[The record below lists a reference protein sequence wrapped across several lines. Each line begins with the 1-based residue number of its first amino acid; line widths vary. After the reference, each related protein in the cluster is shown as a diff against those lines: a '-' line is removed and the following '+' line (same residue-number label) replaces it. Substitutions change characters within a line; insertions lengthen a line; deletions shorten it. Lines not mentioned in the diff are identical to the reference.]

1 MKQVG
6 VRVGFWLMVGLLVL
20 GLPATEA
27 VALWD
32 PFEVYR
38 DCPVR
43 SRRMIALTGLTV
55 YRTAQPGQLLVT
67 WNPPAVARWQLYGD
81 TAQIRVVV
89 AGAGEPQTHHTSPRA
104 SRVVLEVVGGPGP
117 WQVHVAVLD
126 RGHVISDIA
135 FREFTLATLER
146 EHSWD
151 RAHRAR
157 LVVRRDTPA
166 PAPTLPD
173 PVVVHYAPYDDPA
186 AHVQGQYHLTRVGT
200 QVTATFTSAGSA
212 VGPGTVL
219 LTLPPRFRPATLESR
234 EVEGWPVAEGVLG
247 TGAQARFLRFLRPE
261 VLQPTRFRLQVAPSG
276 EVRYLNGPGRV
287 AGGPLA
293 YMLTTT
299 WTTVPGPPAAG
310 DLCTRNPA
318 VQAALRRAL
327 ASPGQA
333 PPPCGTVTGTALA
346 GVMAL
351 ELELGLGHAP
361 LRRRD
366 LASLPGLRQLT
377 LDAPAYQFPWWPPD
391 LLAEVSGLQVLHLT
405 LAADD
410 PQVPWALRDTFADD
424 LELPLA
430 LRDTLPTLALVAQS
444 QQWDKEQRDYGGL
457 SARKLQALLA
467 ATPELRV
474 LTVDGFFRELV
485 PELLAATP
493 ALRELVLRGAFQAP
507 PAALLVPVPHL
518 QRLTLASPLFLG
530 LPPTFLTPTPE
541 LHVLTLHFRD
551 YNKYN
556 PYLRVDWPAGF
567 LQGAPA
573 LRELHLSS
581 GVPLELT
588 PDWLDYTPRLEV
600 LNLAVENNYV
610 GGPLPDLP
618 EDMLA
623 RVPQLHTLAF
633 TGNYTPYL
641 AWLRQ
646 AGQLR
651 TLTLDLYDR
660 KALPSDLL
668 HYTPHLQSL
677 ELDLPNLERLPAA
690 LLQFTPQLRTLAL
703 QAGSLALSDDFLQS
717 TPQLQTL
724 TLNMPSLQQ
733 MPAALL
739 QFTPQLRTLDLRAGS
754 LRALSDDF
762 LQSTPQL
769 QTLTLKTRKLET
781 WPDHLLDVPQLR
793 HLVLDVGHM
802 NDLWPPDLLRHNPQ
816 LQTLDLDWAV
826 WGSLLHERGAGYPPF
841 PGGLLEYAP
850 WLQAL
855 KIEGNFGTLP
865 PDLLVPVP
873 QLQAL
878 ALRGFFRDVPADL
891 LVPVPQ
897 LQALSLQGYYP
908 EVQPDLL
915 APVPQLQTLSLE
927 SYWFLEEE
935 PLALSRRE
943 LPVNFLSPLS
953 QLQTLHVRGWCLEG
967 ISPGGIEQLA
977 HRLRHVTLG
986 SLCHGLDFSW
996 LSHVPALQK
1005 LSLVVPHEEDLTLL
1019 DHPLE
1024 SVPTEELHEGVLF
1037 LTVLPGHFLA
1047 QAPQLQVLTLRGD
1060 FAPPTL
1066 GPDLLIRAPVLRQLT
1081 VPDSFTY
1088 ETPRSAPGET
1098 KGPSDAN

>member
-1 MKQVG
+1 MKQVC
-6 VRVGFWLMVGLLVL
+6 VRVGFWLWACLLGL
-20 GLPATEA
+20 GLPAPEV
-27 VALWD
+27 VAFQH
-32 PFEVYR
+32 PFEDYR
-38 DCPVR
+38 ECLLMN
-43 SRRMIALTGLTV
+43 RMDALSGLAV
-55 YRTAQPGQLLVT
+55 YRTEQPGQLQVA
-67 WNPPAVARWQLYGD
+67 WNPPAVDRWQLYGD

-89 AGAGEPQTHHTSPRA
+89 TGAGEPQARLTSLRA
-104 SRVVLEVVGGPGP
+104 SRVVLEDVDGPGP

-126 RGHVISDIA
+126 RGNIISDIA

-146 EHSWD
+146 VHSWD
-151 RAHRAR
+151 QAHRTR
-157 LVVRRDTPA
+157 LGVRWDTPA
-166 PAPTLPD
+166 PAPAPTLPDPD
-173 PVVVHYAPYDDPA
+173 PVVVHYAPYADIER
-186 AHVQGQYHLTRVGT
+186 HVQGQYHLTRVGS

-212 VGPGTVL
+212 VEAGTVL

-247 TGAQARFLRFLRPE
+247 TGAQARFLRYLRPE
-261 VLQPTRFRLQVAPSG
+261 VLQPTQFRLQVAPSG
-276 EVRYLNGPGRV
+276 EVRYLNGPVWGD
-287 AGGPLA
+287 GGPLA

-318 VQAALRRAL
+318 VQAALQRAV

-333 PPPCGTVTGTALA
+333 LPPCGTVTGPALA
-346 GVMAL
+346 GVTAL

-366 LASLPGLRQLT
+366 LAGLPGLRQLT
-377 LDAPAYQFPWWPPD
+377 LDVPAYQFPWWPPD

-410 PQVPWALRDTFADD
+410 PQVPWLRDTFADD

-444 QQWDKEQRDYGGL
+444 QQWDEAQRDYGGL

-518 QRLTLASPLFLG
+518 QHLTLASPLFLG

-541 LHVLTLHFRD
+541 LQVLTLHFRD

-581 GVPLELT
+581 GVPLALT
-588 PDWLDYTPRLEV
+588 PDWLDNTPRLEV
-600 LNLAVENNYV
+600 LNLAVENNDM

-641 AWLRQ
+641 AWLRH

-651 TLTLDLYDR
+651 TLTLDLRHR
-660 KALPSDLL
+660 KALPPDLL

-677 ELDLPNLERLPAA
+677 ELDLPNLERLPST
-690 LLQFTPQLRTLAL
+690 LLQYTPAL
-703 QAGSLALSDDFLQS
+703 QTLTLVLSNLQALPPNFLQS
-717 TPQLQTL
+717 TPQVQTL
-724 TLNMPSLQQ
+724 TLKTPSLQQ

-739 QFTPQLRTLDLRAGS
+739 QFTPQLRTLELQAGS
-754 LRALSDDF
+754 LRVLSDDF

-769 QTLTLKTRKLET
+769 QTLTLGLSNLET

-793 HLVLDVGHM
+793 HLALAVRST
-802 NDLWPPDLLRHNPQ
+802 NTLWPPDLLRYNSQ
-816 LQTLDLDWAV
+816 LQTLALDWYLV
-826 WGSLLHERGAGYPPF
+826 GPFLHQHGYPPF
-841 PGGLLEYAP
+841 PGGLLEYTP
-850 WLQAL
+850 HLRTL
-855 KIEGNFGTLP
+855 DLRSNFRYL
-865 PDLLVPVP
+865 
-873 QLQAL
+873 
-878 ALRGFFRDVPADL
+878 PADL

-897 LQALSLQGYYP
+897 LQALTLRGVFRDLPGFLLKPVPQLQVLSLDGRGIALPEYLLVPVPQLQVLSLSHDFLFTLGGEKLGPLSRSYLRLDFLPQLLQSLTLFAWCPEAAPSGGGDDQLVHGLQSVALLTFCRGSDLSWLTHVPALRTLLLKASYAGEQGRP
-908 EVQPDLL
+908 ALPSDFL
-915 APVPQLQTLSLE
+915 AYAPQLQTLSLQG
-927 SYWFLEEE
+927 FVG
-935 PLALSRRE
+935 P
-943 LPVNFLSPLS
+943 PVLGADL
-953 QLQTLHVRGWCLEG
+953 L
-967 ISPGGIEQLA
+967 
-977 HRLRHVTLG
+977 LRA
-986 SLCHGLDFSW
+986 
-996 LSHVPALQK
+996 PALR
-1005 LSLVVPHEEDLTLL
+1005 LVEVP
-1019 DHPLE
+1019 
-1024 SVPTEELHEGVLF
+1024 SN
-1037 LTVLPGHFLA
+1037 
-1047 QAPQLQVLTLRGD
+1047 
-1060 FAPPTL
+1060 
-1066 GPDLLIRAPVLRQLT
+1066 LIFGSPET
-1081 VPDSFTY
+1081 SPEPDSA
-1088 ETPRSAPGET
+1088 EPP
-1098 KGPSDAN
+1098 